1 MQVRKIELTNFRNYE
16 KFKIEDLDNI
26 NIIIGNNGIG
36 KTSILESIY
45 VACTARTF
53 KSNDEDV
60 LINGGKE
67 FFKIKIELENAG
79 KIKKLDYTLTNK
91 GKKTK
96 INNNLKKKISDYI
109 FQYKVI
115 LFSPD
120 ELRIIKES
128 PNVRRS
134 YLNVALSQI
143 NKSYV
148 KLLKDYNVLI
158 INRFSELV
166 DVRDNLR
173 TPIMF
178 YTTKEQKTAKFY
190 ILHDKNLYL
199 YSVSAKDVNSGEK
212 SL

>member
-79 KIKKLDYTLTNK
+79 KIKKLDYTLTDK

-120 ELRIIKES
+120 ELRIIKS
-128 PNVRRS
+128 NIIDDI
-134 YLNVALSQI
+134 LS
-143 NKSYV
+143 KSS
-148 KLLKDYNVLI
+148 KNGDI
-158 INRFSELV
+158 
-166 DVRDNLR
+166 
-173 TPIMF
+173 
-178 YTTKEQKTAKFY
+178 QKANEEFCD
-190 ILHDKNLYL
+190 ILEKIDKVL
-199 YSVSAKDVNSGEK
+199 YSI
-212 SL
+212 